1 MSKIVFDFQSFQ
13 NEFSFTDKVVLVLIT
28 GLEQIL
34 TELLQ

>member
-1 MSKIVFDFQSFQ
+1 MSKMGFDFQSFQ
-13 NEFSFTDKVVLVLIT
+13 NKFSFTDKVVLVLST